1 LSTFWGKPILRS
13 FLIRRKYGNIK
24 KAYLWEHKGLRGT
37 AACEIEGV
45 AVKGQRLEA
54 PSAISKFRGPVRA
67 RILGEA
73 AAIKFEISV
82 IDGYNAVKVAE
93 SIQRS
98 VKSAVQNMTG
108 FTVTKVDV
116 NIAGI
121 SYNMENESPAAEE
134 N

>member
-1 LSTFWGKPILRS
+1 METSKKHTPGSIKVSEEVILK
-13 FLIRRKYGNIK
+13 I
-24 KAYLWEHKGLRGT
+24 AET

-54 PSAISKFRGPVRA
+54 SSALSKFRGPVRA

-73 AAIKFEISV
+73 AAIKFDISV

-93 SIQRS
+93 SIQHS

-116 NIAGI
+116 NIAGV
-121 SYNMENESPAAEE
+121 SYRESERLSADEKDKENI
-134 N
+134 